1 MVEVIFI
8 PSESSVLDGKIY
20 LQLLLWCI
28 LVETLKIVSPILI
41 FEMGGWGYLRV
52 FLPTKCKAMS

>member
-41 FEMGGWGYLRV
+41 FEMGGWGFSESISSY
-52 FLPTKCKAMS
+52 

>member
-1 MVEVIFI
+1 MVKFI
-8 PSESSVLDGKIY
+8 CNCCYDVF
-20 LQLLLWCI
+20 

-52 FLPTKCKAMS
+52 FLPTKCKAMSKFLDNVPRTEPYI